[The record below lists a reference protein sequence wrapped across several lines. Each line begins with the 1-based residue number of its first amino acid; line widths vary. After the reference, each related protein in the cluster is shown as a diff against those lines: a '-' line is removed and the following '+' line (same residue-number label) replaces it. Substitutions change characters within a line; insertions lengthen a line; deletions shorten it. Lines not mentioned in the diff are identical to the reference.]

1 MNTNKNPIHRTEASK
16 RPLQQD
22 KQRRELGLLLA
33 LALLAAIPAAL
44 AQLPA
49 DARGKAQVFTCEGA
63 PLAVAVEK
71 DAIVLDYQWSRVT
84 VDRATLAVKSR
95 VTRTEAFRAGES
107 IGDAMR
113 RNDVRHWNNG
123 ALVGPGVSDAWFG
136 NNQSKPSHVEVASVT
151 NGEVTWRAM
160 QPSDALKVHGR
171 EPEWTSWT
179 RILQRVG
186 AASYLERNAGGQTTR
201 FTREQGLPGNLVAHL
216 AVAGG
221 IVWAG
226 CVDVYN
232 DETKTWTEG
241 GLCFFDEAQGRWR
254 EAPAI
259 ENRRIRFVTGLQT
272 IGDDLYVLYRE
283 GEGMAGHEINY
294 GMSIYPG
301 DYRPVT
307 SSIVLSRRDKDGKW
321 TSWRRAPVVQ
331 AFRPEYDAGRRAVPT
346 NEPSTE
352 RAESVV
358 VDGPRRLVYSTV
370 FDFANGYWQ
379 EERRGVASVLD
390 TATGAWRVF
399 DPVKDLDADA
409 LTGIQVENG
418 EILVTSNVGA
428 HRWRNPGWE
437 LINTGAALKNSAIS
451 AVASVGDEVW
461 VGYTKPGFGVFGTQ
475 GISRYN
481 EKTGQW
487 SWMSPEQLGTASPVQ
502 QIVSVNGEA
511 FVLFVEREWLGSA
524 EEWTFYD
531 REAAL
536 NRPQGLGRF
545 AGGKWEFPFK
555 PEGIPVTVPRGT
567 PIQAQAPKTHT
578 RTRCWCA
585 TLRSSAGSC

>member
-186 AASYLERNAGGQTTR
+186 AASYLERNAGGQTTHSLGSR
-201 FTREQGLPGNLVAHL
+201 DCRATWSRTWPWPAASCGPGAWMSITTKQRHGLR
-216 AVAGG
+216 
-221 IVWAG
+221 AG
-226 CVDVYN
+226 CAFL
-232 DETKTWTEG
+232 T
-241 GLCFFDEAQGRWR
+241 
-254 EAPAI
+254 
-259 ENRRIRFVTGLQT
+259 RRK
-272 IGDDLYVLYRE
+272 GD
-283 GEGMAGHEINY
+283 
-294 GMSIYPG
+294 
-301 DYRPVT
+301 
-307 SSIVLSRRDKDGKW
+307 
-321 TSWRRAPVVQ
+321 
-331 AFRPEYDAGRRAVPT
+331 
-346 NEPSTE
+346 
-352 RAESVV
+352 
-358 VDGPRRLVYSTV
+358 
-370 FDFANGYWQ
+370 
-379 EERRGVASVLD
+379 
-390 TATGAWRVF
+390 
-399 DPVKDLDADA
+399 
-409 LTGIQVENG
+409 
-418 EILVTSNVGA
+418 
-428 HRWRNPGWE
+428 
-437 LINTGAALKNSAIS
+437 
-451 AVASVGDEVW
+451 
-461 VGYTKPGFGVFGTQ
+461 
-475 GISRYN
+475 
-481 EKTGQW
+481 
-487 SWMSPEQLGTASPVQ
+487 
-502 QIVSVNGEA
+502 
-511 FVLFVEREWLGSA
+511 
-524 EEWTFYD
+524 
-531 REAAL
+531 
-536 NRPQGLGRF
+536 
-545 AGGKWEFPFK
+545 GGKRRPLRIAGFVSSPACK
-555 PEGIPVTVPRGT
+555 PSAMTFTCYIARARGW
-567 PIQAQAPKTHT
+567 
-578 RTRCWCA
+578 RA
-585 TLRSSAGSC
+585 TKLTTA